1 MKSTVITLD
10 GPAGSGKSSVAKEL
24 ARRLGMLHADSGGIY
39 RTFTL
44 ALMRRLGPCPSH
56 EAFGEALSQSS
67 ISPESLEVSILT
79 DGTHQYNLIRGQD
92 QADEIRSP
100 DVTSRIRYVADRPVF
115 REAVNAL
122 LRGMTN
128 VVADGR
134 DMGSVVFPNASYKYY
149 LEASVDIRAAR
160 RAAENEARGWKEDLG
175 AIKESIRKRDEED
188 EKREYGA
195 LIRTPDMILIDTGP
209 LNLEGVIGRILNSL
223 QIKF

>member
-1 MKSTVITLD
+1 MKPLIITLD
-10 GPAGSGKSSVAKEL
+10 GPAGSGKSSVAKQL
-24 ARRLGMLHADSGGIY
+24 ARRLGMLHADSGAIY

-44 ALMRRLGPCPSH
+44 ALMRRLGPGPDH
-56 EAFGEALSQSS
+56 EAFGQKLAQTSV
-67 ISPESLEVSILT
+67 SPDSLEVSILT

-100 DVTSRIRYVADRPVF
+100 DVTSRIRYIADRRDF

-134 DMGSVVFPNASYKYY
+134 DMGSVVFPHATFKYY
-149 LEASVDIRAAR
+149 LEASVEIRAER
-160 RAAENEARGWKEDLG
+160 RMAENEARGWKEDLET
-175 AIKESIRKRDEED
+175 IKESIRRRDHED
-188 EKREYGA
+188 QNRAFGA
-195 LIRTPDMILIDTGP
+195 LIRTPDMILIDTGS
-209 LNLEGVIGRILNSL
+209 LNLDGVIGRILNSL

>member
-1 MKSTVITLD
+1 
-10 GPAGSGKSSVAKEL
+10 
-24 ARRLGMLHADSGGIY
+24 
-39 RTFTL
+39 
-44 ALMRRLGPCPSH
+44 
-56 EAFGEALSQSS
+56 
-67 ISPESLEVSILT
+67 
-79 DGTHQYNLIRGQD
+79 
-92 QADEIRSP
+92 
-100 DVTSRIRYVADRPVF
+100 VADRPVF

-175 AIKESIRKRDEED
+175 EIKESIRKRDEED